1 MAAEIEPKPAS
12 SYEDKNPRCGWV
24 MEQKSEVALIGP
36 GMAKFLAAG
45 GELPRGKRA

>member
-1 MAAEIEPKPAS
+1 MAAEIEPKPDIH
-12 SYEDKNPRCGWV
+12 YEDKRPWRGWT

-45 GELPRGKRA
+45 GELPRGTRA